1 MKIIAELCQNHNGSI
16 ETVYKMVDECAEAGA
31 THVKIQHIFA
41 RNITFRQQF
50 EEGGIDPISGIE
62 YIKRPYKDEYNR
74 LKNLELSN
82 DEVLGFIDHC
92 NLRGVIPLTT
102 CFCSEHVSQLSNLG
116 FKEIKV
122 ASYDCASHV
131 MIKILKEKFHHIY
144 ISTGASFDNEIAET
158 ANILDKEKSSFLH
171 CVTRYPTPLDAL
183 NIGRISWLRKFN
195 RPVGF
200 SDHSL
205 KAKDDISALKI
216 AITAGVELIEVHY
229 RIFPPEK
236 SKDGPVSINKD
247 QLAEIR
253 EFSTF
258 GKEDQLKIIRNE
270 NLESYLET
278 MNSEFVMTDE
288 EYKNRLYFRGR
299 FASLVENNGIK
310 QHVYNWEEYL

>member
-16 ETVYKMVDECAEAGA
+16 DAVYEMVDECAEAGA
-31 THVKIQHIFA
+31 THVKIQHILA

-74 LKNLELSN
+74 LTNLELSN
-82 DEVLGFIDHC
+82 DEVKGFINYC

-102 CFCSEHVSQLSNLG
+102 CFCTEHVSHLSKIG

-122 ASYDCASHV
+122 ASYDCGSHA
-131 MIKILKEKFHHIY
+131 MIKVLKDKFDHIY
-144 ISTGASFDNEIAET
+144 ISTGASFDKEISKT
-158 ANILDKEKSSFLH
+158 ANILEKEKLSFLH

-183 NIGRISWLRKFN
+183 NIGRISWLKLFN
-195 RPVGF
+195 KPVGF

-205 KAKDDISALKI
+205 KAKDGISALKI
-216 AITAGVELIEVHY
+216 AIAAGAELIEAHY
-229 RIFPPEK
+229 RIFPPDE

-247 QLAEIR
+247 QLKEIR

-258 GKEDQLKIIRNE
+258 SKEKQLEILRNE
-270 NLESYLET
+270 NLETYLQSK
-278 MNSEFVMTDE
+278 NNEFVMSDE

-299 FASLVENNGIK
+299 FASLVEKNGIK
-310 QHVYNWEEYL
+310 HHVYNWEEYI